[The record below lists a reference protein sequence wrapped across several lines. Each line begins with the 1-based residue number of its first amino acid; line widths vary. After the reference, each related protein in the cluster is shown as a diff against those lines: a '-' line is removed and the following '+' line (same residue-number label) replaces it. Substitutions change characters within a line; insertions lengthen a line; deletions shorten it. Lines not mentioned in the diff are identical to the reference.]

1 MSKSPELANVTADPL
16 AYLHAARCSLEK
28 GDPTEA
34 AWAAGVAAGMAR
46 VMAEVVPVERRA
58 DEAKLRQDVSME
70 AGRIRIGSGR
80 MVR

>member
-1 MSKSPELANVTADPL
+1 MTNVTADPL
-16 AYLHAARCSLEK
+16 AYLRAARCSLEK

-70 AGRIRIGSGR
+70 AGRIRCECAR
-80 MVR
+80 RV

>member
-1 MSKSPELANVTADPL
+1 
-16 AYLHAARCSLEK
+16 
-28 GDPTEA
+28 
-34 AWAAGVAAGMAR
+34 MAR

-70 AGRIRIGSGR
+70 AGRIRCECAR